1 MYIIKLLQRQKELLQ
16 HFRIGKN
23 VQPEDSRIGIHT
35 FEFESGT
42 VSPFYTEADTN
53 FLMDQD
59 IPENKQ
65 FNYYVFVPRGQ
76 PKSDA
81 YILLLHGLNER
92 SWDKYLIW
100 AEYLAIRTGKP
111 VVLFPIAFHINRSPS
126 FWGDPRS
133 MKMVM
138 DKRKSQTGDFRSL
151 TFANAA
157 LSERLS
163 EEPARF
169 YCAGRQTINDIAR
182 LSGLIMD
189 GEHPMFNKGAK
200 ADIFG
205 YSIGS
210 FLSEILLMANPKGLF
225 TNSKLFVFCGGSIF
239 SHMFGESRIIMDK
252 TAYEKLFHFYCHE
265 WYAILKR
272 AQESGKMLQDGILS
286 AFNAMIN
293 PSMYREI
300 RESFFTSIQHR
311 ISGISLQKDKVMPWS
326 GVEACMGSKL
336 AGQCFELLDFPYEY
350 THEFPFPSNGRIDD
364 LSLNDSFFKVFQKA
378 AAFLT

>member
-189 GEHPMFNKGAK
+189 GEHPMFNKGAR